1 MDNREILN
9 FCLQGIKDKG
19 LDKGQCIY
27 SINEKYEL
35 NFTKESISLLRTTK
49 NSDIN
54 LTGIKDNK
62 KSSIKIS
69 NLDHKNIENKIG
81 ELVEMCDSSKEDE
94 FNDIA
99 PNSDNE
105 EFKYGSDSADL
116 HKMYDLILDFIK
128 NINSKYEQINL
139 IGGTNLTF
147 NKKVKYI
154 GNTNSVYFKSD
165 TSNYSL
171 ALTYAAKNQ
180 ETSSSFNFAQF
191 QFDKL
196 PESFIEYENIDKK
209 FKEAVEQLYCIEL
222 EEKFLGDLILTPELA
237 NEFVVYYNQLFL
249 CDLPI
254 ISKTSMLKDKLGKKV
269 ADNKLT
275 VLCESV
281 SDEISNKV
289 FVTSDG
295 MKTYNF
301 PIIENGILNTFLLTL
316 YGSRKT
322 KKKFVPYTENIR
334 ILNGDKKIDDIMKST
349 NKGIILGRFSGGQ
362 PASNGDFSGV
372 AKNSYYIENGE
383 IKYPIKEV
391 MISGNIYEMFN
402 NIEYISEETL
412 NTGCSITPWIK
423 VNNVTISGKA

>member
-9 FCLQGIKDKG
+9 FCLQGIMDKG

-35 NFTKESISLLRTTK
+35 NFTNESISLLRTTK
-49 NSDIN
+49 DSDIN
-54 LTGIKDNK
+54 LTAIKDNK

-69 NLDHKNIENKIG
+69 NLDYKNIEDKIG

-99 PNSDNE
+99 PKSHNE
-105 EFKYGSDSADL
+105 EFKHGSDLADL
-116 HKMYDLILDFIK
+116 HKMYKLILDFIK
-128 NINSKYEQINL
+128 SIKLKYEEINL
-139 IGGTNLTF
+139 MDGTNLTF
-147 NKKVKYI
+147 NKKIKYI

-171 ALTYAAKNQ
+171 NLSYAAKNQ
-180 ETSSSFNFAQF
+180 EISSSFNFAEF
-191 QFDKL
+191 QFNKL
-196 PESFIEYENIDKK
+196 PEYLIDYENIDRK
-209 FKEAVEQLYCIEL
+209 FKETIEQLYCIEL
-222 EEKFLGDLILTPELA
+222 KDKFLGDVILTPELA
-237 NEFVVYYNQLFL
+237 NEFVMYYNELFL
-249 CDLPI
+249 SDTPI
-254 ISKTSMLKDKLGKKV
+254 ISKTSMLKDKLGEKV
-269 ADNKLT
+269 TDNKLT
-275 VLCESV
+275 ILCESV

-289 FVTSDG
+289 FVTSEG

-322 KKKFVPYTENIR
+322 KGKFAPYTENIR
-334 ILNGDKKIDDIMKST
+334 ILNGDKKIDDIVKST

-362 PASNGDFSGV
+362 PAPNGDFSGI
-372 AKNSYYIENGE
+372 AKNSYYVENGE

-402 NIEYISEETL
+402 NIEDISEEIL
-412 NTGCSITPWIK
+412 NTGYSITPWIK
-423 VNNVTISGKA
+423 VNNVTISGKD